1 MDNFKQAAQ
10 QDNNTICAYVY
21 GSHVYGTNHKDS
33 DFDFI
38 CVVKD
43 KTQDSPLAQFG
54 DVTTYTT
61 DEFQQLVTNHEI
73 SALECVFLKDEF
85 KLKEEHQFTFE
96 LNKQVLRNAI
106 SAKASNSW
114 VKCKKKFIVEQDF
127 NPYIGKKSAW
137 HSLRIF
143 DFGTQ
148 IAINGKITDYGSMN
162 SVMPDIMQ
170 LGSWAEIDAGFR
182 KFHNETASKF
192 KAVAPKEEVVA
203 QKKLM

>member
-1 MDNFKQAAQ
+1 MDNFKQAVQ
-10 QDNNTICAYVY
+10 QDTNTLCTYVY

-43 KTQDSPLAQFG
+43 KDLENPLAKFG
-54 DVTTYTT
+54 DVTNYTIE
-61 DEFQQLVTNHEI
+61 EFQKLIDAHEI

-96 LNKQVLRNAI
+96 LNKQILRNAI

-143 DFGTQ
+143 DFGIQ
-148 IAINGKITDYGSMN
+148 IATNGKITDYGSMN

-170 LGSWAEIDAGFR
+170 LNSWEEIDAGFR

-192 KAVAPKEEVVA
+192 KAVAPKEETA
-203 QKKLM
+203 QQRKLM

>member
-1 MDNFKQAAQ
+1 MNNFKQAVES
-10 QDNNTICAYVY
+10 DNNTICAYLY

-38 CVVKD
+38 CIVKD
-43 KTQDSPLAQFG
+43 KSLQSPLAKFG
-54 DVTTYTT
+54 DVTNYTIE
-61 DEFQQLVTNHEI
+61 DFQNLINAHEI
-73 SALECVFLKDEF
+73 SALECFFINDEF
-85 KLKEEHQFTFE
+85 KIKEEHHFSFE
-96 LNKQVLRNAI
+96 LNKQTLRNAI

-148 IAINGKITDYGSMN
+148 IATHGKILDYGSMN
-162 SVMPDIMQ
+162 SVLSDIMQ
-170 LGSWAEIDAGFR
+170 LNSWEEIDKGFR

-192 KAVAPKEEVVA
+192 KAVAPKEEVVP
-203 QKKLM
+203 QRKPM